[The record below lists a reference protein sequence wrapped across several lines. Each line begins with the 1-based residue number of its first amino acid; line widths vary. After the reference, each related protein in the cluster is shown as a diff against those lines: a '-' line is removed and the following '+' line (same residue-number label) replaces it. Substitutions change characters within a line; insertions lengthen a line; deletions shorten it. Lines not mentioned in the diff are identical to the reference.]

1 MVGGVRAAAMSVTE
15 TEIRLRGALR
25 QLDVLLFWLSQDR
38 GHEVLADDVA
48 NVRGELGLI
57 RCKVLGMIDVLKQEE
72 LELCHHD

>member
-1 MVGGVRAAAMSVTE
+1 MTGTE
-15 TEIRLRGALR
+15 TENRLRGALR

-57 RCKVLGMIDVLKQEE
+57 RCKVLGMIEQ
-72 LELCHHD
+72 LEMENV